1 MKHILKKFWI
11 VICLALIINIPI
23 LILGTVRTNQSIMLK
38 GDTSNINNVV
48 EIDSQY
54 DTVGSFSSIF
64 VLSVDKCTILQSLF
78 AKIDKTATVEELNP
92 YYEHFSDWEN
102 YRMGQVQKNSSIMT
116 SLITAYS
123 YAQKENTSINI
134 EYSFKSLCVSFYFDG
149 ADFRIDDEIIK
160 INDIDVS
167 VGYTQFSQ
175 AVRNSKSGDVVTVLR
190 DNKEKQITLTN
201 CAYNL
206 CRYYPYYNIN
216 YDTINPKANVK
227 SSFVGGPSG
236 GLLQTLAMYNQL
248 VPFDY
253 TKGLKITGTGTM
265 SVDGSVGA
273 IGGIKQK
280 IYTAFDDDMDVFL
293 CPADNYEEA
302 LQAYN
307 TIVYKEKMLLIKV
320 SNFSEALQYL
330 YYV

>member
-38 GDTSNINNVV
+38 GDTSNIDNVV
-48 EIDSQY
+48 TIDSQY

-92 YYEHFSDWEN
+92 YYGHFSDWEN

-149 ADFRIDDEIIK
+149 TDFRIDDEIIK

-167 VGYTQFSQ
+167 VGYSQFSQ
-175 AVRNSKSGDVVTVLR
+175 AIRNSKSGDVVTVL
-190 DNKEKQITLTN
+190 
-201 CAYNL
+201 
-206 CRYYPYYNIN
+206 
-216 YDTINPKANVK
+216 
-227 SSFVGGPSG
+227 
-236 GLLQTLAMYNQL
+236 
-248 VPFDY
+248 
-253 TKGLKITGTGTM
+253 
-265 SVDGSVGA
+265 
-273 IGGIKQK
+273 
-280 IYTAFDDDMDVFL
+280 
-293 CPADNYEEA
+293 
-302 LQAYN
+302 
-307 TIVYKEKMLLIKV
+307 
-320 SNFSEALQYL
+320 
-330 YYV
+330 